1 MTSQTVN
8 KDTSYRVKYKVKG
21 NLRFLSHSE
30 TVNLMI
36 RACARARII
45 LEHSQGFNP
54 RPKIS
59 LPLPRPVAVASDD
72 ELMVIKI
79 NAVLDEDG
87 NQLSYTEND
96 IKNALQ
102 LQMPLGI
109 ELLDVKNEK
118 KSVQPASA
126 EYRFTL
132 SESTQPERIKS
143 KIGELMNTE
152 EVFVERNNKPKQ
164 KAKKLEVRRFL
175 KSIDLVDRD
184 IIVNT
189 LVTQNGSIRIDE
201 IMELLDINQD
211 SLEKPPL
218 RTFIEW
224 T

>member
-1 MTSQTVN
+1 MTSQLVN
-8 KDTSYRVKYKVKG
+8 QDTSFRVKFKVKG

-79 NAVLDEDG
+79 NAVKDVDG
-87 NQLSYTEND
+87 NPLSYSEFD

-102 LQMPLGI
+102 TQMPLGI

-126 EYRFTL
+126 EYRFSLT
-132 SESTQPERIKS
+132 ENVMPERVKN
-143 KIGELMNTE
+143 KISDLMNAE
-152 EVFVERNNKPKQ
+152 QIFVERISKPKQ
-164 KAKKLEVRRFL
+164 KAKKLEVRRFI
-175 KSIDLVDRD
+175 KTIDLVDRD
-184 IIVNT
+184 IFVKT

-211 SLEKPPL
+211 SLEKPAQ
-218 RTFIEW
+218 RTNIEW
-224 T
+224 S